1 MYAIMCG
8 VKYRRRYSSPS
19 LSNRRNAKHGLS
31 LSAQTVLS
39 GAVVVPTINHY
50 FHMQDSLST

>member
-1 MYAIMCG
+1 MCD
-8 VKYRRRYSSPS
+8 VKYRRRYISPS

-50 FHMQDSLST
+50 FHMQDSLRT